1 MPQATFT
8 VRSKK
13 GPVLTITAPEGT
25 SKKDVALVL
34 SHRVELKEVSE
45 SSEVVK

>member
-1 MPQATFT
+1 MKTFT

-34 SHRVELKEVSE
+34 SHRTELKEVEGRSD
-45 SSEVVK
+45 KPLAK